1 MIQKKSLYLLLI
13 GSLFLVPAL
22 VRADTPEKEIEKL
35 RKDVEALRDVQTE
48 TRKAQADQQKQIE
61 KLLDQQAKQLQ
72 KTKSDQEVMRTEID
86 RLRAERKTLVEQ
98 VEKLT
103 ARTQEL
109 EKMAAKYR
117 EMAVVAENVA
127 KSFQERAE
135 KLATQLKELLP
146 DAKPTEGPKKSK
158 SVEPPK
164 KGEAPPVEKRGE
176 IRDLKD
182 GLAVISIGSDSGLE
196 RGQKLDVFRLKPA
209 PKYLGTITIV
219 DLKAKSAVGKIS
231 PATDKVTIEIGD
243 EVSSKLKP

>member
-35 RKDVEALRDVQTE
+35 RKDMEALRDAQVE
-48 TRKAQADQQKQIE
+48 TRKAQAEQQKQIE
-61 KLLDQQAKQLQ
+61 KLLDQQAKELK
-72 KTKSDQEVMRTEID
+72 KTKSDQDVMRTEID

-117 EMAVVAENVA
+117 EMAMVAENVA

-146 DAKPTEGPKKSK
+146 DAKSIEGPKKTK
-158 SVEPPK
+158 SSEPPK
-164 KGEAPPVEKRGE
+164 KSEPPPPE
-176 IRDLKD
+176 IRGQIRELKD
-182 GLAVISIGSDSGLE
+182 GLAVISIGSDAGLE
-196 RGQKLDVFRLKPA
+196 SGQKLDVFRFKPA

-219 DLKAKSAVGKIS
+219 DLKPKSAVGKIE
-231 PATDKVTIEIGD
+231 PASGKVTIELGD
-243 EVSSKLKP
+243 EVSSKLKR